1 MSICAKSFGKKRAIK
16 EAVRAGEANV
26 PMTEMHQHKLML
38 GKLRIDLR
46 RLKMIK
52 ATDTKVE
59 LKRTQLLP
67 EYADYIAGVLEADVG
82 QPDDVLLYNMVWQ
95 IDVGDYT
102 KALQIGEY
110 AIRHGLKMPERFQ
123 RDVPGLLAE
132 YICNDLLKGD
142 PESVAKATAEN
153 AAMLQQLYD
162 LVSAFDMHDAI
173 KVKLL
178 KACGLAVKDT
188 DPAIAVT
195 FFKKVYAMDARS
207 GVATLIKQLDKQLLE
222 MATAETVSAES
233 RSQ

>member
-1 MSICAKSFGKKRAIK
+1 MSICAKSYSQQRAAK
-16 EAVRAGEANV
+16 EAARASATGV
-26 PMTEMHQHKLML
+26 SITETNQHKLML

-52 ATDTKVE
+52 ATEAKVE

-67 EYADYIAGVLEADVG
+67 EYADYIAGVLAADAG
-82 QPDDVLLYNMVWQ
+82 QPDDVLLYNLVWH
-95 IDVGDYT
+95 IDVADYV
-102 KALQIGEY
+102 KALDIGEY

-123 RDVPGLLAE
+123 NDVPGLLAE

-142 PESVAKATAEN
+142 TETVSKTTADH

-162 LVSAFDMHDAI
+162 LVSPFDMHDAI

-188 DPAIAVT
+188 DPAKAVALL
-195 FFKKVYAMDARS
+195 KKVYAMDARS
-207 GVATLIKQLDKQLLE
+207 GVATLIKNIEKQMPE
-222 MATAETVSAES
+222 ASAPVVSAES
-233 RSQ
+233 SSQ

>member
-1 MSICAKSFGKKRAIK
+1 MSICAKSFTHQKAAK
-16 EAVRAGEANV
+16 EAARAEQAGL
-26 PMTEMHQHKLML
+26 PMTEMNQHKLML

-52 ATDTKVE
+52 STDAKVE

-67 EYADYIAGVLEADVG
+67 EYADYIAGVLEADAG
-82 QPDDVLLYNMVWQ
+82 QVDDVLLYNMVWQ
-95 IDVGDYT
+95 IDVGDYA
-102 KALQIGEY
+102 KALVIGDY

-142 PESVAKATAEN
+142 ADSVARATAAN

-162 LVSAFDMHDAI
+162 MVSMFDMHDAI
-173 KVKLL
+173 KVKML

-188 DPAIAVT
+188 DPAKALA
-195 FFKKVYAMDARS
+195 FLKKVYAMDARS
-207 GVATLIKQLDKQLLE
+207 GVATLIKNIEKQLPEGE
-222 MATAETVSAES
+222 MAKVSAES
-233 RSQ
+233 SSQ